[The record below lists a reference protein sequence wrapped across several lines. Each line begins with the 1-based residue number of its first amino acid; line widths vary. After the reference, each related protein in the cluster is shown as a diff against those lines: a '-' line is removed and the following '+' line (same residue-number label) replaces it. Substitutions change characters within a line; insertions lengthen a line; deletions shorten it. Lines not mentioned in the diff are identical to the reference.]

1 MKRRLPST
9 VNRRLLGVPAS
20 ALLLAPLLVI
30 DRAEAACTPVA
41 PVSNAAIVC
50 SGNVD
55 TQQGGVTGY
64 GTINDNNNTYHIDA
78 GATVHG
84 NSFGIETGPVAS

>member
-1 MKRRLPST
+1 M
-9 VNRRLLGVPAS
+9 
-20 ALLLAPLLVI
+20 I

-41 PVSNAAIVC
+41 PVNNATIVC

-64 GTINDNNNTYHIDA
+64 GTFNDNNSTYQVEV
-78 GATVHG
+78 GANVHG
-84 NSFGIETGPVAS
+84 NSFGIETGSGAS